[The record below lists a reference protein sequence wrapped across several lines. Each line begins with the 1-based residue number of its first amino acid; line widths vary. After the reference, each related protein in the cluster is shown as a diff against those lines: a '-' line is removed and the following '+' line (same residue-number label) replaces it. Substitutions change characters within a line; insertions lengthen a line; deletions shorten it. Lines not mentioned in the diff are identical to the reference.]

1 MRADGQEPSIPT
13 LPPHVVETAK
23 WWADFQPGERV
34 GNLYNVHPVP
44 RVVEQTDEAR
54 QLLVEMRR
62 SAEDEYRK
70 AEAKSDEVGTTVWG
84 RVSENTRKLAL
95 LYAVSADHANPVV
108 GRDAVAWASA
118 FVQHQTKRMLFMAS
132 QHVAEGEFDAECLKV
147 IRKLRIAPDGTLAH
161 STLLKRM
168 KMESRRFQD
177 LINTLVQRGDVQTIT
192 TPRAGTA
199 KVEYRL
205 LQGVSRG

>member
-1 MRADGQEPSIPT
+1 MLTPSFNIGIEEEYQIIDPVT
-13 LPPHVVETAK
+13 GELRSYITELLEAGKVVLK
-23 WWADFQPGERV
+23 
-34 GNLYNVHPVP
+34 
-44 RVVEQTDEAR
+44 EQ
-54 QLLVEMRR
+54 V
-62 SAEDEYRK
+62 K
-70 AEAKSDEVGTTVWG
+70 AELHQSIVEVGTTVWG

-95 LYAVSADHANPVV
+95 LYAVSADHENPVI

-118 FVQHQTKRMLFMAS
+118 FVQHQTRRMLFMAS

-147 IRKLRIAPDGTLAH
+147 IRKLRAAPGGTLAH

-168 KMESRRFQD
+168 KMESRKFQE
-177 LINTLVQRGDVQTIT
+177 LMGTLVQRGDVQTIT

-205 LQGVSRG
+205 TQGVNHG